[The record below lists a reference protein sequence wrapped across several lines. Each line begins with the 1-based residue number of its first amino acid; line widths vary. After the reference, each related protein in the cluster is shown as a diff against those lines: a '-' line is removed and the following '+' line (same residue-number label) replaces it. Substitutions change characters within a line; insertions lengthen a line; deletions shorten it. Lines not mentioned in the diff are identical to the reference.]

1 MRIRK
6 SVLTGL
12 ILQLTACF
20 VRFGAIF
27 YPLGLLE
34 CVQYSINI
42 ALIHKLY
49 FHPKT
54 TEVVTMAAPKA
65 KKPAPKKAPAK
76 EAVKKVAKK
85 ADVKPA
91 KALAGV
97 KERFSKA
104 ELLANISETTSL
116 SKKDVSAVIDAL
128 TQVIEA
134 HIGKKGCGEFV
145 LPGLMKIATIKKPAK
160 KARKGI
166 NPFNGEETTFKAKPA
181 SIAVKIR
188 PLKKLKAMVE

>member
-1 MRIRK
+1 
-6 SVLTGL
+6 
-12 ILQLTACF
+12 
-20 VRFGAIF
+20 
-27 YPLGLLE
+27 
-34 CVQYSINI
+34 
-42 ALIHKLY
+42 
-49 FHPKT
+49 
-54 TEVVTMAAPKA
+54 MAAPKA

-85 ADVKPA
+85 VEAKPA

-104 ELLANISETTSL
+104 ELLTHISEATSL
-116 SKKDVSAVIDAL
+116 SKKDVAGVIDTLAS
-128 TQVIEA
+128 VIEA

-145 LPGLMKIATIKKPAK
+145 LPGILKVATVKKAAK

-166 NPFNGEETTFKAKPA
+166 NPFTGEETTFKAKPA